1 MQHCCR
7 RDTVNEPLVNFQEGQ
22 WWVAELDRAALTGAD
37 DFKRAVAVVHH
48 MLRAAAGAE
57 LDTERLAFLYGGT
70 KTGSNALVEAEMRRL
85 NGEALTLCEARAA
98 IDEAMQTPMPAN
110 VVSSEYGTVLIRDGL
125 A

>member
-1 MQHCCR
+1 M
-7 RDTVNEPLVNFQEGQ
+7 
-22 WWVAELDRAALTGAD
+22 AELDRAAIAGAD

-57 LDTERLAFLYGGT
+57 LDTERLAFLYDGT
-70 KTGSNALVEAEMRRL
+70 KTGSNALVEAEMRLL

-98 IDEAMQTPMPAN
+98 IDEAMQTPLMAD
-110 VVSSEYGTVLIRDGL
+110 VVAPEYGDYQRHEERRAEWNAEMRLDAFG